1 MPSVHPAMKGNFGST
16 EYFMITMKAK
26 DVASQLDIPKDMPD
40 WSELEL
46 EERFQREINFNR
58 VRKLIAPYLANDPD
72 RFFGALI
79 VDVLNPEG
87 MKFEPLD
94 NVLPSRNVPQ
104 LYQTAAQAFGFLT
117 LSGGEVLVPL
127 DGQHRLAAIKF
138 ALSGIDE
145 RGDSIEGVNP
155 NTDLANDDVLLIMIE
170 HDDSSKGRKIFNKVN
185 RYAKPTS
192 KAENLITADDDII
205 AVIARDISN
214 ELVGS
219 RLVNYKSNT
228 LSDKAP
234 QFTTLSTIYES
245 TRSILEE
252 SFGKI
257 STVALPSP
265 AEQNL
270 YRSTAKDHWERIL
283 KGVTV
288 FDRALIDGEES
299 GDQGR
304 RDIRRTILLGKP
316 VAQLTLVQAIV
327 RLLESDMGDGS
338 RLSWDDVLTRVN
350 DLDWR
355 NDNPI
360 WQNVLLLG
368 TRVVSGKTAVNFA
381 SRFISYYLGEPLS
394 SEQVGQLTDLYR
406 VRFPEGNT
414 VDLPSSLY

>member
-1 MPSVHPAMKGNFGST
+1 MASVHPAMRGKFGST
-16 EYFMITMKAK
+16 EYFMITMKANN
-26 DVASQLDIPKDMPD
+26 VASQLEIPKDMPD

-46 EERFQREINFNR
+46 QERFQREINFNR

-87 MKFEPLD
+87 MEFEPLD

-117 LSGGEVLVPL
+117 LSGGEMLVPL

-138 ALSGIDE
+138 ALSGTDE
-145 RGDSIEGVNP
+145 RGNSIEGVNP
-155 NTDLANDDVLLIMIE
+155 NTDLANDDVLLIMIK
-170 HDDSSKGRKIFNKVN
+170 HDDPSKGRKIFNKVN
-185 RYAKPTS
+185 RYAKSTT

-228 LSDKAP
+228 LSNTAP

-245 TRSILEE
+245 TKSILEE
-252 SFGKI
+252 NFGRI
-257 STVALPSP
+257 SIVALPSP

-283 KGVTV
+283 RGVTV

-304 RDIRRTILLGKP
+304 KDIRRTILLGKP

-327 RLLESDMGDGS
+327 RLLASDMGDGS
-338 RLSWDDVLTRVN
+338 RLSWDDVLARVN
-350 DLDWR
+350 DLDWT
-355 NDNPI
+355 NENPI

-381 SRFISYYLGEPLS
+381 SRFISYYLGETLS
-394 SEQVGQLTDLYR
+394 NEEVGQLTDLYR

-414 VDLPSSLY
+414 VDLPLSLY